1 MNLFGFLWGGGGVG
15 GCPEDIKV
23 LTGDNIGLA
32 GTESTGKGIGMSWS
46 EGQSLVVMTFL
57 Y

>member
-1 MNLFGFLWGGGGVG
+1 MGRG

-32 GTESTGKGIGMSWS
+32 GTESTGESIGMSWS